1 MVIVSSVVSHQSPAA
16 ALQLQRSEYLVKKIF
31 GGVEVRPLPA
41 ARRCPELRRPL
52 RPLPACSPTPLP
64 TPSSCPRAQDKPETV
79 KADTKAAQDAREAEG
94 AVDGEH
100 LRHSVDIPQD
110 MRTG

>member
-41 ARRCPELRRPL
+41 PAAAAPPSA
-52 RPLPACSPTPLP
+52 PPPACLPTPLP
-64 TPSSCPRAQDKPETV
+64 TPTPCLRAQDKPETV